1 MTITGIISALVVG
14 LIIGMLARLI
24 LPGRQPI
31 GLLVTILIGMAAALL
46 GTWLTDEL
54 GYGDKGGYDLIELLA
69 QVVLAVLGVGIVV
82 GGLRGRS
89 RV

>member
-1 MTITGIISALVVG
+1 
-14 LIIGMLARLI
+14 
-24 LPGRQPI
+24 
-31 GLLVTILIGMAAALL
+31 MAAALL
-46 GTWLTDEL
+46 GTWLTNEL

-69 QVVLAVLGVGIVV
+69 QVVLAVLGVGIVA